1 MNKYAR
7 CLWIVN
13 TLNDYGKCTLKELNE
28 RWINADLNYEGE
40 EILPRTFF
48 RDKEF
53 IESTFQLDINYDKR
67 LRKYEL
73 VNSDEIKGSSL
84 MKYLLG
90 NFHVSHLSAI
100 TMKHKD
106 KVMIQDVNTGI
117 ESLSIVLDAID
128 RKRTLLFK
136 YTSYYQKDKVY
147 DYEVIPCFVRLFE
160 HRWYLICEYLDRSQT
175 RVLALE
181 RMQDIEVG
189 KKERTASPEINPKDF
204 YKDCFGII
212 RDDKTPVCV
221 RIKVY
226 DKQVDYVRSLPIHTS
241 QKEIET
247 GEGYAIFEYRLRP
260 SYDFVQHLLWH
271 KKMEVLTPLSL
282 REEMKKELEE
292 MLGRYNR

>member
-1 MNKYAR
+1 
-7 CLWIVN
+7 
-13 TLNDYGKCTLKELNE
+13 
-28 RWINADLNYEGE
+28 
-40 EILPRTFF
+40 
-48 RDKEF
+48 
-53 IESTFQLDINYDKR
+53 
-67 LRKYEL
+67 
-73 VNSDEIKGSSL
+73 

-106 KVMIQDVNTGI
+106 KVMIQDVNTGV

-136 YTSYYQKDKVY
+136 YTSYYNKDKVY
-147 DYEVIPCFVRLFE
+147 EYEVIPCFVRLFE

-181 RMQDIEVG
+181 RMCELEVG
-189 KKERTASPEINPKDF
+189 KKERTPSPEVNPKDF
-204 YKDCFGII
+204 YENCFGII

-226 DKQVDYVRSLPIHTS
+226 DKQVDYVRSVPIHTS

-247 GEGYAIFEYRLRP
+247 RDEYAIFEYRLRP
-260 SYDFVQHLLWH
+260 SFDFIQHLLWN
-271 KKMEVLTPLSL
+271 KKVEVLTPLSL

>member
-13 TLNDYGKCTLKELNE
+13 TLNNYGKCTLKELND
-28 RWINADLNYEGE
+28 RWVNSDINYEGE

-53 IESTFQLDINYDKR
+53 IGETFQLEIEYDKR

-73 VNSDEIKGSSL
+73 VDSKEIKGTPL
-84 MKYLLG
+84 VKYLLG
-90 NFHVSHLSAI
+90 NFHVSHLTAI

-106 KVMIQDVNTGI
+106 KVMVHDMNTGV
-117 ESLSIVLDAID
+117 ELLSVVMDAID
-128 RKRTLLFK
+128 RKRTLRFK
-136 YTSYYQKDKVY
+136 YTSYYQKEKEY
-147 DYEVIPCFVRLFE
+147 SYEVIPCFIRLFE
-160 HRWYLICEYLDRSQT
+160 HRWYLICEYTDRSQT

-181 RMQDIEVG
+181 RMNEVEVG
-189 KKERTASPEINPKDF
+189 MKEMIPSPEINPKNF

-212 RDDKTPVCV
+212 RDDKHPVCV

-226 DKQVDYVRSLPIHTS
+226 DKQVDYVRSLPIHAS
-241 QKEIET
+241 QKEIEA

-260 SYDFVQHLLWH
+260 SFDFVQHLLWH
-271 KKMEVLTPLSL
+271 KKIEVLTPLSL
-282 REEMKKELEE
+282 REEMKRELEE
-292 MLGRYNR
+292 MLERYKR

>member
-1 MNKYAR
+1 M
-7 CLWIVN
+7 
-13 TLNDYGKCTLKELNE
+13 
-28 RWINADLNYEGE
+28 NYEGE

-73 VNSDEIKGSSL
+73 VNSEEIKGTSL

-90 NFHVSHLSAI
+90 NFHISHLSAI
-100 TMKHKD
+100 TMKHKN
-106 KVMIQDVNTGI
+106 KIMVQDMNTGV
-117 ESLSIVLDAID
+117 ELLSIVMDAID
-128 RKRTLLFK
+128 RQRTLRFK
-136 YTSYYQKDKVY
+136 YTSYYNKDKVY
-147 DYEVIPCFVRLFE
+147 DYEVIPCFIRLFE
-160 HRWYLICEYLDRSQT
+160 HRWYLICEYMDRSQT

-181 RMQDIEVG
+181 RMYDLEVG
-189 KKERTASPEINPKDF
+189 KKEMIPSPTINTSDF

-212 RDDKTPVCV
+212 RDDKHPVCV

-226 DKQVDYVRSLPIHTS
+226 DKQVDYVRSLPIHSS

-260 SYDFVQHLLWH
+260 SYDFVQHLLWQ
-271 KKMEVLTPLSL
+271 KKVEVLTPLSL

-292 MLGRYNR
+292 MLGRYNH